1 MTGRRPRATMMF
13 GGAAVVRPGRAALPQ
28 TAADLWSAAMVEA
41 LPYLF
46 VIAAVVVFWFVFQRL
61 ADR

>member
-1 MTGRRPRATMMF
+1 M
-13 GGAAVVRPGRAALPQ
+13 GGSAVMPSRCRAALPQ
-28 TAADLWSAAMVEA
+28 TAADLWSAAMLEA

-61 ADR
+61 AKR

>member
-1 MTGRRPRATMMF
+1 MMF
-13 GGAAVVRPGRAALPQ
+13 GGATVVRPGRAALPQ